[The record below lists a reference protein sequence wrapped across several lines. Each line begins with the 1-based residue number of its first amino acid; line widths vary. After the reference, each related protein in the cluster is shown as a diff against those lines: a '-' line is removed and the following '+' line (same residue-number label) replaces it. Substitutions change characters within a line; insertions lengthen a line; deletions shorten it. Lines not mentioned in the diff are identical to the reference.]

1 VPSPVAYLRIVPL
14 TTKEADMNATP
25 TGSDLVETV
34 GRRWIAVAAFGGL
47 ACALAPI
54 LPLLSILSWAAVFN
68 GTFPA
73 GIVLTGVAL
82 WATRGRPAHPLRLVA
97 VAALLVLVTW
107 ALMFVALLVA
117 LVYG

>member
-1 VPSPVAYLRIVPL
+1 VPSARAYLRIVPL

-25 TGSDLVETV
+25 TGSDLVEAV
-34 GRRWIAVAAFGGL
+34 GRRWVAVAAFGAL
-47 ACALAPI
+47 ACALSPI
-54 LPLLSILSWAAVFN
+54 LPLLSVLSWAAVFN

-82 WATRGRPAHPLRLVA
+82 WTTRGRPTHPLRLVA
-97 VAALLVLVTW
+97 VAALLGLLTW
-107 ALMFVALLVA
+107 AVMFVALLAV